1 MFHTMIVFSVCP
13 NSENFQ
19 RITIV
24 FSFGFSLD
32 KLIPYHQ
39 DVNCNLNS
47 NFQLFAIVCNYNLI
61 KVIFFLNS
69 FCSQD
74 LKVNASNQCHL
85 LLCRLVL
92 SIW

>member
-1 MFHTMIVFSVCP
+1 M
-13 NSENFQ
+13 
-19 RITIV
+19 

-61 KVIFFLNS
+61 KVIFF
-69 FCSQD
+69 
-74 LKVNASNQCHL
+74 KL
-85 LLCRLVL
+85 LLL
-92 SIW
+92 SGSES